1 VRLLLPAVLLVL
13 VAASCGTEEAAPPA
27 APATPATLPA
37 AALPELDSR
46 ARTMNLAA
54 LADEAFEP
62 DALAALLS
70 EGGYVTGREREFSG
84 KATVFDHV
92 VARTLLFESRD
103 GADAYLGWVR
113 GHGDEVLGR
122 AAPAKVVPP
131 GEGGVAFTLERCGT
145 CKKELP
151 TFLAAWRRE
160 ATVMTL
166 LAAGDGADAASF
178 SALARELDEAAA

>member
-1 VRLLLPAVLLVL
+1 VRLLLPAVLLL
-13 VAASCGTEEAAPPA
+13 LAASSCGAEEAAPPA
-27 APATPATLPA
+27 APATLPA
-37 AALPELDSR
+37 ASLPELDSR
-46 ARTMNLAA
+46 ARTLDAAA

-84 KATVFDHV
+84 KASVFDHV
-92 VARTLLFESRD
+92 VARTLVFESRD

-178 SALARELDEAAA
+178 SALARELHEAAA

>member
-1 VRLLLPAVLLVL
+1 VRLLPSTLLLVL
-13 VAASCGTEEAAPPA
+13 AGAACGAEKEAAP
-27 APATPATLPA
+27 PATPATLSG

-46 ARTMNLAA
+46 ARTLDAAA
-54 LADEAFEP
+54 LADDAFEP
-62 DALAALLS
+62 DALAALLA
-70 EGGYVTGREREFSG
+70 EGGFVTGREREFSG
-84 KATVFDHV
+84 KAATFDHV
-92 VARTLLFESRD
+92 VARTLVFESRE

-160 ATVMTL
+160 ATVLTL

-178 SALARELDEAAA
+178 SALAHELDEAGA

>member
-1 VRLLLPAVLLVL
+1 VRLLLPAVLLL
-13 VAASCGTEEAAPPA
+13 LAAAACGAEEAASPA
-27 APATPATLPA
+27 APTTLPA

-46 ARTMNLAA
+46 ARTLDAA
-54 LADEAFEP
+54 SLADDAFEP

-84 KATVFDHV
+84 KTATFDHV
-92 VARTLLFESRD
+92 VARTLVFESRD
-103 GADAYLGWVR
+103 GAEAYLGWVR

-160 ATVMTL
+160 ATVLTL

-178 SALARELDEAAA
+178 SALAHELDEAAA

>member
-1 VRLLLPAVLLVL
+1 MRILLPAVLLL
-13 VAASCGTEEAAPPA
+13 LAAAACGAEETATPA
-27 APATPATLPA
+27 APATLPA

-46 ARTMNLAA
+46 ARTLDAAA
-54 LADEAFEP
+54 LASDAFEP
-62 DALAALLS
+62 DALAALLA

-84 KATVFDHV
+84 KTTTFDHV
-92 VARTLLFESRD
+92 VARTLVFEGQN

-151 TFLAAWRRE
+151 TFLAAWRRD

-166 LAAGDGADAASF
+166 LAAGDGAGAASF
-178 SALARELDEAAA
+178 SALARRLDEAAT

>member
-1 VRLLLPAVLLVL
+1 VRLLLPALLL
-13 VAASCGTEEAAPPA
+13 ALAAAACGTEEAAP
-27 APATPATLPA
+27 PATPATLPA
-37 AALPELDSR
+37 AALPDLDSS
-46 ARTMNLAA
+46 ARTLDAA
-54 LADEAFEP
+54 SLADDAFEP
-62 DALAALLS
+62 DALAALLA

-92 VARTLLFESRD
+92 VARTLLFETQQ

-122 AAPAKVVPP
+122 AAPAKVMPP

-160 ATVMTL
+160 TTVLTL
-166 LAAGDGADAASF
+166 LAAGDGADPASF

>member
-1 VRLLLPAVLLVL
+1 MRLLLPAVLLL
-13 VAASCGTEEAAPPA
+13 LAAAACGAEEAASPA
-27 APATPATLPA
+27 APTTLPA

-46 ARTMNLAA
+46 ARTLDAA
-54 LADEAFEP
+54 SLADDAFEP

-84 KATVFDHV
+84 KTATFDHV
-92 VARTLLFESRD
+92 VARTLVFESRD
-103 GADAYLGWVR
+103 GAEAYLGWVR

-160 ATVMTL
+160 ATVLTL

-178 SALARELDEAAA
+178 SALAHELDEAAA

>member
-1 VRLLLPAVLLVL
+1 VRLLLTAALLL
-13 VAASCGTEEAAPPA
+13 FGATACGAEEATR
-27 APATPATLPA
+27 PATPATLPA

-46 ARTMNLAA
+46 ARTLDAAA
-54 LADEAFEP
+54 LADDAFEP

-70 EGGYVTGREREFSG
+70 KGGYVTGREREFSG

-92 VARTLLFESRD
+92 VARTLVFESRN

-131 GEGGVAFTLERCGT
+131 GDGGVAFTLERCGT

-151 TFLAAWRRE
+151 TFLAAWRRDT
-160 ATVMTL
+160 TVMTL

-178 SALARELDEAAA
+178 SALAHELDEAAA

>member
-1 VRLLLPAVLLVL
+1 VRILLPAVLLL
-13 VAASCGTEEAAPPA
+13 LAAAACGAEETATPA
-27 APATPATLPA
+27 APATLA
-37 AALPELDSR
+37 AGALPELDSR
-46 ARTMNLAA
+46 ARTLDEAA
-54 LADEAFEP
+54 LAAEAFEP

-84 KATVFDHV
+84 KTTTFDHV
-92 VARTLLFESRD
+92 VARTLVFESPG
-103 GADAYLGWVR
+103 GADAYLGWIR

-122 AAPAKVVPP
+122 AAPAKLVPP

-166 LAAGDGADAASF
+166 LAAGDGADPAAF
-178 SALARELDEAAA
+178 SDLAHELDQAAA

>member
-1 VRLLLPAVLLVL
+1 VRLLLSVLLL
-13 VAASCGTEEAAPPA
+13 SLAAAACGTEEAAP
-27 APATPATLPA
+27 PATPATLPA
-37 AALPELDSR
+37 AALPDLDSS
-46 ARTMNLAA
+46 ARTLDAA
-54 LADEAFEP
+54 SLADDAFEP
-62 DALAALLS
+62 DALAALLA

-92 VARTLLFESRD
+92 VARTLVFETQQ

-122 AAPAKVVPP
+122 AAPAKVRPP

-160 ATVMTL
+160 ATVLTL
-166 LAAGDGADAASF
+166 LAAGDGADPASF
-178 SALARELDEAAA
+178 SALAHELDEAAA

>member
-1 VRLLLPAVLLVL
+1 MRLLLSAFLLAL
-13 VAASCGTEEAAPPA
+13 AAAACGAEEAAPPA
-27 APATPATLPA
+27 APATLPA
-37 AALPELDSR
+37 AALPELDSS
-46 ARTMNLAA
+46 ARTLDAA
-54 LADEAFEP
+54 SLADEAFEP
-62 DALAALLS
+62 DALAALLA

-84 KATVFDHV
+84 KAAVFDHV
-92 VARTLLFESRD
+92 VARTLVFETQQ

-122 AAPAKVVPP
+122 AAPAKVRPP

-160 ATVMTL
+160 ATVLTL
-166 LAAGDGADAASF
+166 LAAGDGADPASF
-178 SALARELDEAAA
+178 SALAHELDEAAA

>member
-1 VRLLLPAVLLVL
+1 MRLLLSVLLL
-13 VAASCGTEEAAPPA
+13 SLAAAACGTEEAAP
-27 APATPATLPA
+27 PATPATLPA
-37 AALPELDSR
+37 AALPDLDSS
-46 ARTMNLAA
+46 ARTLDAASLAE
-54 LADEAFEP
+54 DAFEP
-62 DALAALLS
+62 DALAALLA

-92 VARTLLFESRD
+92 VARTLVFETQQ

-122 AAPAKVVPP
+122 AAPAKVRPP

-160 ATVMTL
+160 ATVLTL
-166 LAAGDGADAASF
+166 LAAGDGADPASF
-178 SALARELDEAAA
+178 SALAHELDEAAA

>member
-1 VRLLLPAVLLVL
+1 MRLLLPAVLLL
-13 VAASCGTEEAAPPA
+13 LAAAACGAEEAASPA
-27 APATPATLPA
+27 APTTLPA

-46 ARTMNLAA
+46 ARTLDAA
-54 LADEAFEP
+54 SLADDAFEP

-84 KATVFDHV
+84 KTATFDHV
-92 VARTLLFESRD
+92 VARTLVFESRD
-103 GADAYLGWVR
+103 GAEAYLGWVR

-160 ATVMTL
+160 ATVLTL
-166 LAAGDGADAASF
+166 LAAGDGADPASF
-178 SALARELDEAAA
+178 SALAHELDEAAA

>member
-1 VRLLLPAVLLVL
+1 MRLLLPAVLLL
-13 VAASCGTEEAAPPA
+13 LAAAACGAEETAPHAA
-27 APATPATLPA
+27 PATLPA

-46 ARTMNLAA
+46 ARTLDAA
-54 LADEAFEP
+54 SLADDAFQP

-70 EGGYVTGREREFSG
+70 EGGYMTGREREFSG
-84 KATVFDHV
+84 KTATFDHV

-103 GADAYLGWVR
+103 GAEAYLGWVR

-160 ATVMTL
+160 ATVLTL

-178 SALARELDEAAA
+178 SALAHELDQAAA

>member
-1 VRLLLPAVLLVL
+1 VRLLLPALLL
-13 VAASCGTEEAAPPA
+13 LLAAAACGAEEAAPPA
-27 APATPATLPA
+27 APTTLPA

-46 ARTMNLAA
+46 ARTLDATALAA
-54 LADEAFEP
+54 DAFEP

-84 KATVFDHV
+84 KTTTFDHV
-92 VARTLLFESRD
+92 VARTLVFESQR

-122 AAPAKVVPP
+122 AAPAKVMPP
-131 GEGGVAFTLERCGT
+131 GEGGVVFTLERCGT

-151 TFLAAWRRE
+151 TFLAAWRRD

-166 LAAGDGADAASF
+166 LAAGDGAAPDSF
-178 SALARELDEAAA
+178 SALAHELDEAAA

>member
-1 VRLLLPAVLLVL
+1 MRVLLPAVVLLL
-13 VAASCGTEEAAPPA
+13 AFAAAACGAEEAAPPA
-27 APATPATLPA
+27 APATLPA
-37 AALPELDSR
+37 AALPDLDRS
-46 ARTMNLAA
+46 ARTLDAGA
-54 LADEAFEP
+54 LADDAFQP
-62 DALAALLS
+62 DALAALLA

-84 KATVFDHV
+84 KAVVFAHV
-92 VARTLLFESRD
+92 VARTLVFESRE

-122 AAPAKVVPP
+122 AAPAQVMPP

-166 LAAGDGADAASF
+166 LAAGDGADPASF
-178 SALARELDEAAA
+178 AALAHELDEAAA

>member
-1 VRLLLPAVLLVL
+1 MRLLLPAVLLL
-13 VAASCGTEEAAPPA
+13 LAAAACGAEEATR
-27 APATPATLPA
+27 PATPATLPA

-46 ARTMNLAA
+46 ARTLDVASV
-54 LADEAFEP
+54 ADDAFEP

-92 VARTLLFESRD
+92 VARTLVFESRQ

-122 AAPAKVVPP
+122 AAPAKVAPP
-131 GEGGVAFTLERCGT
+131 GEDGVAFILERCGT

-178 SALARELDEAAA
+178 SALAHELDEAAA

>member
-1 VRLLLPAVLLVL
+1 MRVLLTAALLLFGAT
-13 VAASCGTEEAAPPA
+13 ACGAEEATRPA
-27 APATPATLPA
+27 NPATLPA

-46 ARTMNLAA
+46 ARTLDAAA
-54 LADEAFEP
+54 LADDAFEP

-92 VARTLLFESRD
+92 VARTLVFESRN

-151 TFLAAWRRE
+151 TFLAAWRRDT
-160 ATVMTL
+160 TVMTL

-178 SALARELDEAAA
+178 SALAHELDEAAA

>member
-1 VRLLLPAVLLVL
+1 VRLLLPAVLLL
-13 VAASCGTEEAAPPA
+13 LAAAACGAEQAAPPA
-27 APATPATLPA
+27 AAPATLPA
-37 AALPELDSR
+37 VALPELDSR
-46 ARTMNLAA
+46 SRSLDAAA
-54 LADEAFEP
+54 LADDAFEP

-70 EGGYVTGREREFSG
+70 EGGFVAGREREFSG
-84 KATVFDHV
+84 KTATFDHV
-92 VARTLLFESRD
+92 VARTLVFESPS

-178 SALARELDEAAA
+178 SALAHELDEAAA